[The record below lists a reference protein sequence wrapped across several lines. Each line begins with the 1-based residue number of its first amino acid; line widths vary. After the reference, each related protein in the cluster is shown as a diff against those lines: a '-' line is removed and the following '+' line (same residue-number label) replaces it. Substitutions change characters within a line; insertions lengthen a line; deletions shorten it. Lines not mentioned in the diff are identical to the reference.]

1 MPSKNLP
8 LFHLKPYIR
17 CFERKYFYT
26 LFSKS
31 LQQVDQKPSSEFS
44 LWENHDVPLRDG
56 IGRGSLCKPKSLN
69 FSLLLDITPTKKLS
83 LPVPSLIT
91 DQILKKNVSLIA
103 FRQILPKIL
112 PVACIFSYTNVTFG
126 KARWN

>member
-1 MPSKNLP
+1 ML
-8 LFHLKPYIR
+8 LILKWM
-17 CFERKYFYT
+17 T
-26 LFSKS
+26 AKS

-44 LWENHDVPLRDG
+44 LWENHNVPLRDG
-56 IGRGSLCKPKSLN
+56 IGRGSLCKSLN
-69 FSLLLDITPTKKLS
+69 FPLLLDITPTKKLS

-91 DQILKKNVSLIA
+91 DQILKKSLIA

-112 PVACIFSYTNVTFG
+112 PVACIFSYTNVTFE